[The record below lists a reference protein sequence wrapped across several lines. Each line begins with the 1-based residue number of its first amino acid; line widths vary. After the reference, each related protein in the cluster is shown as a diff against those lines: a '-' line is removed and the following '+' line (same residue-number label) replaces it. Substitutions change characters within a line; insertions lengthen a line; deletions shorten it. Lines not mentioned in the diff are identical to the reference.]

1 MSSSIVYT
9 TTLVNTFAAEL
20 EKQLDN
26 HSAYLWGG
34 SGQIVGK
41 TTINEIVEAEMTSDE
56 PMTNA
61 VRVLNHVGEMI
72 KQGYRLNKAQF
83 FDCSGLVIYV
93 LNKLGLYI
101 GDNNADGLY
110 YLGTSIDV
118 NKARPGDLV
127 FKGKKVT
134 VYDDKGK
141 PAGTRLKMH
150 HVGAVV
156 DTDEVIECKGRNY
169 GVVKSRLNEWQYA
182 AEYTWFET
190 LTLNRKLKVKDK
202 PMEGDD
208 VRKLQK
214 ALCSHGF
221 SCKVTGVYTTNTKD
235 AVTKFQKAAKLSVVS
250 YGVVAKKTAE
260 ALGIQ
265 WTK

>member
-9 TTLVNTFAAEL
+9 TTLVNTFVAEL

-134 VYDDKGK
+134 AYDDKGK

-156 DTDEVIECKGRNY
+156 DIDEVIECKGRNY

-235 AVTKFQKAAKLSVVS
+235 AVTKFQKTAKLSVVS